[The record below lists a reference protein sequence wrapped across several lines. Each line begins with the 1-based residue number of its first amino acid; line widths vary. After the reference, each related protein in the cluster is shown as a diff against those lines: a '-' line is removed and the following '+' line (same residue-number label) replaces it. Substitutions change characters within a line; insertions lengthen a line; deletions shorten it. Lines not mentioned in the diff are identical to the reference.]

1 MALNRACNSKFAE
14 NWNILSRNRTC
25 TVTDFNLLRNYF
37 LQGYPSEEKDKKKK
51 PYALP
56 HTHSLHAST
65 FETAVARISYKRYLQ
80 KTTDFETA
88 RVQPGYYAT
97 INQANP
103 IHATPEMEQIEPRDS
118 VTEQGTEQGSE
129 TIVHSKCA
137 LSPHMLVITA
147 PSVKPRGFDCPLRL

>member
-1 MALNRACNSKFAE
+1 MALNRACNSNFAE
-14 NWNILSRNRTC
+14 KLEYTLRNRTC

-51 PYALP
+51 KPSALP
-56 HTHSLHAST
+56 HTHLLHAST

-80 KTTDFETA
+80 KTTDFEIA

-118 VTEQGTEQGSE
+118 VTEQGAEQGSE
-129 TIVHSKCA
+129 TIVHFEVRTEPAHASHHRA
-137 LSPHMLVITA
+137 LSETKGI
-147 PSVKPRGFDCPLRL
+147 

>member
-1 MALNRACNSKFAE
+1 MS
-14 NWNILSRNRTC
+14 LSPGGSQQGLQFKIRGKIGIYSRGIEPVRSPT
-25 TVTDFNLLRNYF
+25 F

-97 INQANP
+97 TNQANP

>member
-1 MALNRACNSKFAE
+1 MALNRACNSNRGKIGIFL
-14 NWNILSRNRTC
+14 LSRNRTC

-51 PYALP
+51 PYSLP

-103 IHATPEMEQIEPRDS
+103 IHATPKMEQIEPRDS
-118 VTEQGTEQGSE
+118 VTEQGAEQGSE
-129 TIVHSKCA
+129 TIVHSEVRTKPAHASHHRA
-137 LSPHMLVITA
+137 LSETKRI
-147 PSVKPRGFDCPLRL
+147 

>member
-14 NWNILSRNRTC
+14 KLEYTLRNRTC

-65 FETAVARISYKRYLQ
+65 
-80 KTTDFETA
+80 FETA

>member
-97 INQANP
+97 SIKQIPSTLLPRWSKLNP
-103 IHATPEMEQIEPRDS
+103 
-118 VTEQGTEQGSE
+118 VTQSRSRARSRARRQLCT
-129 TIVHSKCA
+129 
-137 LSPHMLVITA
+137 LSAH
-147 PSVKPRGFDCPLRL
+147 